1 MSLSTAQQ
9 KHQIISLH
17 PFDPRGKKV
26 GGIETHVRQTIKFKP
41 DNICLIVVGVDESNE
56 LELGKLVE
64 LKNECGKTF
73 LFLPILNTT
82 KVHINKPASSLFQS
96 LTLNF
101 FIALFKYGRVIKGLS
116 RGIETTIESQRY
128 EFSWFCRFNKLDYVQ
143 LTHGDADPK
152 QKIDSLLSKMWF
164 VHRFNEARAVKAAKS
179 IISVSSEQAKRLQA
193 DFPARSND
201 IHYMTVSVDDGLFKP
216 TPYVV
221 DDGIL
226 KIAFAGR
233 LDEQKRP
240 AMMFN
245 IIKALSEQLA
255 GRVEFHYIGVSDP
268 SIFKEY
274 HAIKDN
280 VICHGFQRSPA
291 IATLWGGFHMG
302 LVTSIFE
309 GWPVY
314 VMEAICSGRPV
325 ISLKLEQMADTFAGG
340 RCGVMLDCNDKQ
352 QQTVEKMVSSI
363 IATWQ
368 KIQSTQIQPNRINRE
383 IENFKASNQLAR
395 LFSLHSTVQKQP
407 SYLGK

>member
-1 MSLSTAQQ
+1 MNSSKMQQ
-9 KHQIISLH
+9 THQIISLH

-41 DNICLIVVGVDESNE
+41 DNIRLIVVGVDESNQ
-56 LELGKLVE
+56 LELGKTIE
-64 LKNECGKTF
+64 LKNEFGKTYH
-73 LFLPILNTT
+73 FLPVLNTT
-82 KVHINKPASSLFQS
+82 KVDINKPASNLFQS

-101 FIALFKYGRVIKGLS
+101 FIALFKYGQVIKKLS
-116 RGIETTIESQRY
+116 KGIETTIESQRY
-128 EFSWFCRFNKLDYVQ
+128 EFSWFCRFNKLEYVQ

-164 VHRFNEARAVKAAKS
+164 IHHFNEARAVKAAKS
-179 IISVSSEQAKRLQA
+179 IISVSSEQAKRLQG
-193 DFPARSND
+193 DFPTRKND

-216 TPYVV
+216 TPYIV

-245 IIKALSEQLA
+245 IIKELADKLS
-255 GRVEFHYIGVSDP
+255 GKVEFHYIGVSDP
-268 SIFKEY
+268 SVFDEY
-274 HAIKDN
+274 QAVKDN

-291 IATLWGGFHMG
+291 IATLWQGFHMG

-314 VMEAICSGRPV
+314 VMEAVCSGRPV
-325 ISLKLEQMADTFAGG
+325 ISLQLDQMADTFADR

-352 QQTVEKMVSSI
+352 QQTVDLMVAYILS
-363 IATWQ
+363 TWK
-368 KIQSTQIQPNRINRE
+368 KIQLAQVNPESINQE
-383 IENFKASNQLAR
+383 IEGFKASNQLAK
-395 LFSLHSTVQKQP
+395 LFAIHK
-407 SYLGK
+407 KDKKICF